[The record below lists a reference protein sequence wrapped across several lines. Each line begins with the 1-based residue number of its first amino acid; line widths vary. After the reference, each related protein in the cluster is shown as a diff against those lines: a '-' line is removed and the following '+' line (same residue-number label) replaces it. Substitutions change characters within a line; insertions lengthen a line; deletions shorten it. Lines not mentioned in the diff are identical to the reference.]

1 MELKGDRGRNKETE
15 DITRV
20 TFVFY
25 LLPLKGSHL
34 LLFPSN
40 SSGKSKS
47 NIINYLRD
55 VAKDA
60 VERAQTIDMVV
71 DTLFL
76 VPLYQRTRLVVVNVE
91 AFLDGLRIVV
101 RASALLTTLDETCHQ
116 LVLGN
121 IEFYHRS
128 HTMTA
133 LSKHRLQRLCLR
145 YSTWE
150 AIENHSLVLFAKT
163 VIDTCEDAYH
173 EVVGD

>member
-15 DITRV
+15 DIAWV
-20 TFVFY
+20 TVVFY

-71 DTLFL
+71 NTLFL
-76 VPLYQRTRLVVVNVE
+76 VPLYQRARLVVVNVE
-91 AFLDGLRIVV
+91 A
-101 RASALLTTLDETCHQ
+101 
-116 LVLGN
+116 
-121 IEFYHRS
+121 
-128 HTMTA
+128 
-133 LSKHRLQRLCLR
+133 LSSERPL
-145 YSTWE
+145 S
-150 AIENHSLVLFAKT
+150 
-163 VIDTCEDAYH
+163 
-173 EVVGD
+173 